1 MKLFK
6 FLTQIP
12 GYFKLYQNY
21 EYEPDTYDF
30 IIQQYTKVLCN
41 RTHTMSKPTYY
52 AHGVIEELDKYYE
65 DIYLKEIDRLEK
77 EIQEL
82 EKEKRC

>member
-1 MKLFK
+1 
-6 FLTQIP
+6 
-12 GYFKLYQNY
+12 
-21 EYEPDTYDF
+21 
-30 IIQQYTKVLCN
+30 
-41 RTHTMSKPTYY
+41 MSKPTYY
-52 AHGVIEELDKYYE
+52 AHGVIEELDRYYE